1 MLDDRLKQELR
12 AICRGEVR
20 FDEPMARHT
29 SFGVGGPA
37 DVFVFPGGLDDL
49 RAACQLLASREVP
62 ILPLGD
68 GTNMLVSD
76 AGWRGA
82 VVCLTKGLRAIS
94 FQGEVGSA
102 QAGASLSV
110 FSRQCQRAGLTGLE
124 WACSVPG
131 TVGGALRGNAGA
143 FGGET
148 FDRLLSVEAL
158 ETQTGQV
165 IHLKKEDLP
174 HSYRRCD
181 LPPGLLLLRGVFALS
196 GGVPGEI
203 EARMDEI
210 LSRRKATQPLYERNA
225 GCIFKNPAGASAGLL
240 IDRAGCKGLGVGG
253 AVVSD
258 LHANFVVNRGG
269 ATAADVLTLIERVRQ
284 RVRQH
289 AGVEL
294 ETEVRMIGEPL

>member
-1 MLDDRLKQELR
+1 MDDRLRQDLR
-12 AICRGEVR
+12 RVCRGDLR

-29 SFGVGGPA
+29 SFGIGGPA
-37 DVFVFPGGLDDL
+37 DAFVLPGDLDEV
-49 RAACQLLASREVP
+49 RTICQFLTGRDIP

-76 AGWRGA
+76 AGWRG
-82 VVCLTKGLRAIS
+82 VVLCLTKGLRAIS
-94 FQGEVGSA
+94 FQEEAGAAE
-102 QAGASLSV
+102 AGASLSV
-110 FSRQCQRAGLTGLE
+110 FSRQCQRAGLAGME

-131 TVGGALRGNAGA
+131 TVGGAMRGNAGA

-158 ETQTGQV
+158 EAGTGQTLL
-165 IHLKKEDLP
+165 LKKEDLP

-181 LPPGLLLLRGVFALS
+181 LPPGLLLLRGVFALA
-196 GGVPGEI
+196 GGRPEDI
-203 EARMDEI
+203 EARMDEV

-225 GCIFKNPAGASAGLL
+225 GCIFKNPAGTSAGLL
-240 IDRAGCKGLGVGG
+240 VDRAGCKGLSAGG
-253 AVVSD
+253 AAVSD
-258 LHANFVVNRGG
+258 LHANFMVNRGG
-269 ATAADVLTLIERVRQ
+269 ATAGDVLALIERIRD

-294 ETEVRMIGEPL
+294 ETEIRIIGETL

>member
-1 MLDDRLKQELR
+1 MDEGLKQELR
-12 AICRGEVR
+12 RVCQGDLR

-37 DVFVFPGGLDDL
+37 DAFLLPADFDGV
-49 RAACQLLASREVP
+49 RAVCQLLSAREVP

-68 GTNMLVSD
+68 GTNTLVSD

-94 FQGEVGSA
+94 FREEAGSA
-102 QAGASLSV
+102 EAGASLSV
-110 FSRQCQRAGLTGLE
+110 FSRQCQRAGLTGME

-131 TVGGALRGNAGA
+131 TVGGAMRGNAGA

-158 ETQTGQV
+158 DTRTGRV
-165 IHLKKEDLP
+165 IPLKKEDLP
-174 HSYRRCD
+174 HAYRRCD
-181 LPPGLLLLRGVFALS
+181 LPEGLLLLRGTFGLA
-196 GGVPGEI
+196 GGRPAEI
-203 EARMDEI
+203 EARMDDI
-210 LSRRKATQPLYERNA
+210 LGRRKATQPLYERNA

-258 LHANFVVNRGG
+258 LHANFMVNRGG
-269 ATAADVLTLIERVRQ
+269 ATARDILALVERIRDRVR
-284 RVRQH
+284 RH

-294 ETEVRMIGEPL
+294 ETEIRIIGETL

>member
-1 MLDDRLKQELR
+1 MDDRLKQELR

-37 DVFVFPGGLDDL
+37 DALLLPGDLDEV
-49 RAACQLLASREVP
+49 RAVCRRLVSQEIP

-82 VVCLTKGLRAIS
+82 VICLTKGLRVIS
-94 FQGEVGSA
+94 FQEETGSA
-102 QAGASLSV
+102 EAGASLSV
-110 FSRQCQRAGLTGLE
+110 FSRQCQRAGLAGME

-131 TVGGALRGNAGA
+131 TLGGAMRGNAGA

-158 ETQTGQV
+158 DMGTGQTLL
-165 IHLKKEDLP
+165 LKKEDLP

-181 LPPGLLLLRGVFALS
+181 LPPGLLLLRGAFALA
-196 GGVPGEI
+196 GGRPEEI
-203 EARMDEI
+203 EARMDDI

-225 GCIFKNPAGASAGLL
+225 GCIFKNPAGSSAGLL
-240 IDRAGCKGLGVGG
+240 IDQAGCKGLGVGG

-258 LHANFVVNRGG
+258 LHANFMVNRGG
-269 ATAADVLTLIERVRQ
+269 ATAADVLTLIERIRD

-289 AGVEL
+289 AGIEL
-294 ETEVRMIGEPL
+294 ETEIRTIGESP